1 MKIEAVDKEGR
12 TFVKEVEVIV
22 RDGERLLSFGFPI
35 LYSIDSPVYGLK
47 RDYPFDHDICIDG
60 AGRNHR
66 GSPVY
71 VRKDDMNK
79 IFEELII
86 NQDNQLNDGDI
97 WYS

>member
-1 MKIEAVDKEGR
+1 MRIEAIDEKGR

-22 RDGERLLSFGFPI
+22 RDGERLLSFGYPI
-35 LYSIDSPVYGLK
+35 VYSIDHPIYGMK

-60 AGRNHR
+60 EGRNHN

-79 IFEELII
+79 IFEELI
-86 NQDNQLNDGDI
+86 NPDNEEVKD
-97 WYS
+97 